1 MKCQVSFVVSSD
13 MSDYGVNLGRVQ
25 VGLGETWYE
34 NRG

>member
-1 MKCQVSFVVSSD
+1 MKCQFSFVVSSD

-34 NRG
+34 N